1 MARYSTQKG
10 ILESEVTILNTRMVE
25 LREKVKQAEMELID
39 IEFAKKKPQKPIE
52 EKTQVKKE
60 EKWPK
65 IHKVENGE
73 TLRSISSKYYGTPDM
88 WKIIYDENQSKIFK
102 GLPKEGEILIIP
114 PPKK

>member
-1 MARYSTQKG
+1 
-10 ILESEVTILNTRMVE
+10 
-25 LREKVKQAEMELID
+25 
-39 IEFAKKKPQKPIE
+39 
-52 EKTQVKKE
+52 VKKE

-65 IHKVENGE
+65 NHKVENGE

-102 GLPKEGEILIIP
+102 GLPKEGEILTIP